1 MSATAVKDFIRRLLN
16 KMLPKTDFEKK
27 LNVKI
32 ATSNIMD
39 NAIKLWLEW
48 QELAISENI
57 HRI

>member
-39 NAIKLWLEW
+39 NAI
-48 QELAISENI
+48 NI
-57 HRI
+57 RRIGSACADRI